1 MAIMHNSTLKHF
13 VFRHYARSAL
23 IPLLTI
29 ELLLLVAYFGIN
41 YYTNKQTEKTL
52 RNEVVLIMPALV
64 NKEADLINKD
74 FELITR
80 QTRYFAEAHK
90 ALFDN
95 PKAYRVIGD
104 DPKFAIAPSKGLYQ
118 LNRKEW
124 SSLFFTHGDKLTQ
137 AQKEK
142 AYITAALDPLYK
154 QMVVG
159 TPNVVASYLNTPD
172 NMNRLYP
179 FIPRVYEQYPAD
191 LNMEDYNFYYMA
203 DRKHNPGGGPV
214 WTGVYLDPAGH
225 GWMLSC
231 VAPVLNHKQFSGVVG
246 LDVTVQDLVNDV
258 LKQDLPWG
266 ATAFLTDKHGMILAM
281 SPQTEGILGLK
292 ELKKHV
298 YTSTVS
304 KEQMKPEDYNI
315 LKNHNAV
322 IANTFKMIYQSKQQ
336 VHMMDQ
342 VFVVSG
348 QIPSTGWRLF
358 VLVEQAKVLGSVN
371 KIAYLSHMIGL
382 IMIGIMVSFYLF
394 FMLFLWKRAIS
405 MSDEI
410 ATPVAILSAAASE
423 LGSEEHRD
431 AIPLCGVIEIDALTE
446 NFNIMSLQLDKRTQA
461 LVESEVLVKVQEKD
475 AEIAFARG
483 KFESASGYLHNVGNS
498 ITRLGS
504 VLFDLNELVKSTEQY
519 PAIFEKI
526 ANGSDHELF
535 IRFRSVLLE
544 KSTPKLKESVLE
556 IQRIKENIQQ
566 TIRHQQQTVKDAR
579 ESMIPVTFDLA
590 ELVRDVVSK
599 TIPQDESFCVHQ
611 QIPEKLKILYHRNQM
626 QNGIINIVK
635 NAVEAC
641 QHSVLKEIS
650 ISLEKT
656 GEGIRLTV
664 ADNGFGIA
672 LEDRSRVMSAG
683 FTTKPNGNGLGLHSF
698 AIFLSAN
705 NGDLSL
711 ESDGPGQGAKVSMEV
726 INV

>member
-1 MAIMHNSTLKHF
+1 
-13 VFRHYARSAL
+13 
-23 IPLLTI
+23 
-29 ELLLLVAYFGIN
+29 
-41 YYTNKQTEKTL
+41 
-52 RNEVVLIMPALV
+52 
-64 NKEADLINKD
+64 
-74 FELITR
+74 
-80 QTRYFAEAHK
+80 
-90 ALFDN
+90 
-95 PKAYRVIGD
+95 
-104 DPKFAIAPSKGLYQ
+104 
-118 LNRKEW
+118 
-124 SSLFFTHGDKLTQ
+124 
-137 AQKEK
+137 
-142 AYITAALDPLYK
+142 
-154 QMVVG
+154 
-159 TPNVVASYLNTPD
+159 
-172 NMNRLYP
+172 
-179 FIPRVYEQYPAD
+179 
-191 LNMEDYNFYYMA
+191 
-203 DRKHNPGGGPV
+203 
-214 WTGVYLDPAGH
+214 
-225 GWMLSC
+225 
-231 VAPVLNHKQFSGVVG
+231 
-246 LDVTVQDLVNDV
+246 
-258 LKQDLPWG
+258 
-266 ATAFLTDKHGMILAM
+266 
-281 SPQTEGILGLK
+281 
-292 ELKKHV
+292 
-298 YTSTVS
+298 
-304 KEQMKPEDYNI
+304 
-315 LKNHNAV
+315 
-322 IANTFKMIYQSKQQ
+322 
-336 VHMMDQ
+336 
-342 VFVVSG
+342 
-348 QIPSTGWRLF
+348 
-358 VLVEQAKVLGSVN
+358 
-371 KIAYLSHMIGL
+371 MIGL

-431 AIPLCGVIEIDALTE
+431 AIPLCGVLEIDALTE

-475 AEIAFARG
+475 AEIAFAQG

-579 ESMIPVTFDLA
+579 EIMIPVTFDLA

-599 TIPQDESFCVHQ
+599 TIPQDESFCVTQ
-611 QIPEKLKILYHRNQM
+611 QIPEKLKILYHRSQM

-641 QHSVLKEIS
+641 QHSVVKEIS

-664 ADNGFGIA
+664 ADNGSGIA

-711 ESDGPGQGAKVSMEV
+711 ESDGPGQGAKASMEV
-726 INV
+726 VNV